1 MNKLFIFNS
10 ILFFSINLYAWEFG
24 VKADLQRAS
33 TNNVDLSSTGA
44 VSDTY
49 STYGGYVQVKD
60 NVYKIKLKAK
70 AEKYKLRT
78 VNDNNTFD
86 LSLQYKPTKHN
97 DYTFAVFK
105 QTYNGVTAT
114 STDTASDNN
123 GGRFSATFSKDFDKK
138 TSGYFILNGTAKK
151 YTKIANRNDKIIGA
165 SIGLEHYKETTLLIN
180 PELLAAS
187 NNSTDAYY
195 KNFFYGPSLLISY
208 TPNDN
213 WEIYVDGSISFTKY
227 SGRIV
232 STISNKGKVVN
243 EKEHQE
249 LASGGIG
256 AIYTIADKFPLEV
269 KYTTSQN
276 SSNNSTSAYKA
287 QILSFNIGMKL

>member
-1 MNKLFIFNS
+1 MNKLLIFNS
-10 ILFFSINLYAWEFG
+10 ILLFSFNLYAWDFG
-24 VKADLQRAS
+24 LKADFERAT
-33 TNNVDLSSTGA
+33 TNNVDLSNTNP

-78 VNDNNTFD
+78 VNDNYTFD
-86 LSLQYKPTKHN
+86 LSFQYKPTKQN
-97 DYTFAVFK
+97 NYTFAAFK
-105 QTYNGVTAT
+105 QTYNGIPAS

-123 GGRFSATFSKDFDKK
+123 GGRFSATFSKDFDKT

-151 YTKIANRNDKIIGA
+151 YTKIANRSDKTFGA
-165 SIGLEHYKETTLLIN
+165 SIGIEHYIEANLLIN

-187 NNSTDAYY
+187 NNSTDSYY

-227 SGRIV
+227 SGRSV
-232 STISNKGKVVN
+232 STIVRGRTSSEDEN
-243 EKEHQE
+243 QE

-256 AIYTIADKFPLEV
+256 AIYTMADKFPIEV
-269 KYTTSQN
+269 KYTSGQN
-276 SSNNSTSAYKA
+276 SSNNSTSAYKS

>member
-1 MNKLFIFNS
+1 MNKLLIFNS
-10 ILFFSINLYAWEFG
+10 ILLFSFNLYAWDFG
-24 VKADLQRAS
+24 VKADFQRAT
-33 TNNVDLSSTGA
+33 TNNVDLSNTNP

-49 STYGGYVQVKD
+49 STYGGHVQVKD

-78 VNDNNTFD
+78 VNDNYTFD
-86 LSLQYKPTKHN
+86 LSFQYKPTKHN

-105 QTYNGVTAT
+105 QTYNGITAT

-123 GGRFSATFSKDFDKK
+123 GGRFSVTFSKDFDKK
-138 TSGYFILNGTAKK
+138 TSGYLILNGTAKK

-187 NNSTDAYY
+187 NNSTDSYY

-213 WEIYVDGSISFTKY
+213 WEIYLDGSISFTKY
-227 SGRIV
+227 SRRTV
-232 STISNKGKVVN
+232 STIVKGRKSNEN
-243 EKEHQE
+243 EHQE
-249 LASGGIG
+249 LSSAGMG
-256 AIYTIADKFPLEV
+256 AIYTITEKFPLEV
-269 KYTTSQN
+269 KYTSSKN